1 MSWFDDDKSDTES
14 DIPYYQKNDTIYPP
28 SPFSSCTD
36 SFASP
41 PPIPALAAP
50 NKPDHSTVPVPFP
63 AHLDY
68 SHFVT
73 TVDNLL
79 SNYPCRVDG
88 VPADVFSA
96 FCFFSNQQKFSYI
109 QEISHHVPKK
119 EIICVILYNCGIH
132 PELNMVFLRRPS
144 TGKRVPKPIFSSPTK
159 AISLYQCGQ
168 GNMRLFTNRYLVGF
182 YTLPV
187 NFQELYWFSVLH
199 PNCLNLLINNE

>member
-1 MSWFDDDKSDTES
+1 MDELN
-14 DIPYYQKNDTIYPP
+14 QKRNILITGGLGFIGSHLAKKYVEGNNNVTIL
-28 SPFSSCTD
+28 SRSS
-36 SFASP
+36 SK
-41 PPIPALAAP
+41 LR
-50 NKPDHSTVPVPFP
+50 N
-63 AHLDY
+63 
-68 SHFVT
+68 
-73 TVDNLL
+73 
-79 SNYPCRVDG
+79 
-88 VPADVFSA
+88 
-96 FCFFSNQQKFSYI
+96 I

-159 AISLYQCGQ
+159 AIRLYQCGQ